1 MMGRPPAGVRPAV
14 TPGTATPSRPRW
26 VAALRV
32 GRPSLRVVA
41 FGTLAPG
48 AGPAGPGSCAPVR
61 RTPLTAWVATGLLV
75 LGGCAAGQEAE
86 TAEETPDTAGVD
98 GTVGEV
104 SLDDVFLD
112 AEDTV
117 AAGASVPLRGVLTN
131 DAEQAD
137 RLVEVSTPA
146 AGSVRLLDENG
157 APSADGIEVP
167 AGGQVEAV
175 SGAVRVQLEEVT
187 APIAPTDTVSVT
199 FTFATAGE
207 VSLDVPVTPGPG
219 PVD

>member
-1 MMGRPPAGVRPAV
+1 V
-14 TPGTATPSRPRW
+14 
-26 VAALRV
+26 
-32 GRPSLRVVA
+32 
-41 FGTLAPG
+41 
-48 AGPAGPGSCAPVR
+48 
-61 RTPLTAWVATGLLV
+61 LL

-86 TAEETPDTAGVD
+86 TAEETPDVAGTD
-98 GTVGEV
+98 GSVGAV

-117 AAGASVPLRGVLTN
+117 EAGAAVPLRGVLTN

-137 RLVEVSTPA
+137 RLVGVSTPA
-146 AGSVRLLDENG
+146 ASAVQLLDESG
-157 APSADGIEVP
+157 QVSSDGIELP

-175 SGAVRVQLEEVT
+175 SGAVRMQLEEVT
-187 APIAPTDTVSVT
+187 APIATTDTVRVT

-207 VSLDVPVTPGPG
+207 VQLDVPVAPSPG

>member
-1 MMGRPPAGVRPAV
+1 
-14 TPGTATPSRPRW
+14 
-26 VAALRV
+26 
-32 GRPSLRVVA
+32 
-41 FGTLAPG
+41 
-48 AGPAGPGSCAPVR
+48 VR
-61 RTPLTAWVATGLLV
+61 RTPLTAWVAAGLLV

-86 TAEETPDTAGVD
+86 TAEETPDVAGVD

-117 AAGASVPLRGVLTN
+117 GAGASVPLRGVLSN

-137 RLVEVSTPA
+137 RLVGVSTPA
-146 AGSVRLLDENG
+146 AESVQLFDEAG
-157 APSADGIEVP
+157 APSPDGIELP
-167 AGGQVEAV
+167 AGGQVDAV
-175 SGAVRVQLEEVT
+175 GDAVRVQLEGVT

-207 VSLDVPVTPGPG
+207 VALDVPVTPGPG

>member
-1 MMGRPPAGVRPAV
+1 M
-14 TPGTATPSRPRW
+14 
-26 VAALRV
+26 
-32 GRPSLRVVA
+32 
-41 FGTLAPG
+41 LAP
-48 AGPAGPGSCAPVR
+48 A
-61 RTPLTAWVATGLLV
+61 LV
-75 LGGCAAGQEAE
+75 LGACDAGQQAE
-86 TAEETPDTAGVD
+86 TAQETPDVAGVD

-117 AAGASVPLRGVLTN
+117 EVGAAVPLRGVLTN

-137 RLVEVSTPA
+137 RLVGVSTPA
-146 AGSVRLLDENG
+146 AGSVQLLDESG
-157 APSADGIEVP
+157 QVSPDGIEVP

-175 SGAVRVQLEEVT
+175 SGDVRMQLEGVT
-187 APIAPTDTVSVT
+187 APIATTDTVRVT

-207 VSLDVPVTPGPG
+207 VELDVPVAPGPG

>member
-1 MMGRPPAGVRPAV
+1 V
-14 TPGTATPSRPRW
+14 
-26 VAALRV
+26 
-32 GRPSLRVVA
+32 
-41 FGTLAPG
+41 LAP
-48 AGPAGPGSCAPVR
+48 A
-61 RTPLTAWVATGLLV
+61 LV
-75 LGGCAAGQEAE
+75 LGACDAGQQAE
-86 TAEETPDTAGVD
+86 TAQETPDVAGVD

-117 AAGASVPLRGVLTN
+117 EVGAAVPLRGVLTN

-137 RLVEVSTPA
+137 RLVGVSTPA
-146 AGSVRLLDENG
+146 AGSVQLLDESG
-157 APSADGIEVP
+157 QVSPDGIEVP

-175 SGAVRVQLEEVT
+175 SGDVRMQLEGVT
-187 APIAPTDTVSVT
+187 APIATTDTVRVT

-207 VSLDVPVTPGPG
+207 VELDVPVAPGPG

>member
-1 MMGRPPAGVRPAV
+1 
-14 TPGTATPSRPRW
+14 
-26 VAALRV
+26 
-32 GRPSLRVVA
+32 
-41 FGTLAPG
+41 
-48 AGPAGPGSCAPVR
+48 VR
-61 RTPLTAWVATGLLV
+61 RTSLTAWTAVGLLV
-75 LGGCAAGQEAE
+75 LAGCDAGQEAE
-86 TAEETPDTAGVD
+86 TAQETPDVAGVD

-117 AAGASVPLRGVLTN
+117 EAGGSVPLRGVLTN

-137 RLVEVSTPA
+137 RLVGVSTPA
-146 AGSVRLLDENG
+146 AESVQLLDENG
-157 APSADGIEVP
+157 GPSTDGIEVP

-175 SGAVRVQLEEVT
+175 SGAVRMQLEGVT

-207 VSLDVPVTPGPG
+207 VALDVPVTAGPG

>member
-1 MMGRPPAGVRPAV
+1 VRPSSLPAWAAV
-14 TPGTATPSRPRW
+14 
-26 VAALRV
+26 
-32 GRPSLRVVA
+32 
-41 FGTLAPG
+41 
-48 AGPAGPGSCAPVR
+48 
-61 RTPLTAWVATGLLV
+61 GLLV
-75 LGGCAAGQEAE
+75 LGGCDAGQEAE
-86 TAEETPDTAGVD
+86 TAQETPDVAGVD

-117 AAGASVPLRGVLTN
+117 EAGAAVPLRGVLTN

-137 RLVEVSTPA
+137 RLVGVSTPSA
-146 AGSVRLLDENG
+146 ESVQLLDESG
-157 APSADGIEVP
+157 APSADGIELP

-175 SGAVRVQLEEVT
+175 SEAVRMQLEQVT
-187 APIAPTDTVSVT
+187 APIAPTDTVPVT

-207 VSLDVPVTPGPG
+207 VTLDVPVTAGPG

>member
-1 MMGRPPAGVRPAV
+1 MRQLRPA
-14 TPGTATPSRPRW
+14 RW
-26 VAALRV
+26 AAAV
-32 GRPSLRVVA
+32 
-41 FGTLAPG
+41 LAP
-48 AGPAGPGSCAPVR
+48 A
-61 RTPLTAWVATGLLV
+61 LV
-75 LGGCAAGQEAE
+75 LGACDAGQEAE
-86 TAEETPDTAGVD
+86 TAQETPDVPGVD
-98 GTVGEV
+98 DTVGEV

-117 AAGASVPLRGVLTN
+117 EAGASVPLRGVLTN

-137 RLVEVSTPA
+137 RLVGVSTPA
-146 AGSVRLLDENG
+146 AESVQLLDENG
-157 APSADGIEVP
+157 GPSTDGIEVP

-175 SGAVRVQLEEVT
+175 SGAVRMQLEEVT

-207 VSLDVPVTPGPG
+207 VALDVPVAAGPG

>member
-1 MMGRPPAGVRPAV
+1 MRRLRSVPRAAAV
-14 TPGTATPSRPRW
+14 
-26 VAALRV
+26 
-32 GRPSLRVVA
+32 
-41 FGTLAPG
+41 LA
-48 AGPAGPGSCAPVR
+48 
-61 RTPLTAWVATGLLV
+61 GLLV

-86 TAEETPDTAGVD
+86 TAQETPDSAGVD

-117 AAGASVPLRGVLTN
+117 EAGASVPLRGVLTN

-146 AGSVRLLDENG
+146 AESVQLLDENG
-157 APSADGIEVP
+157 APSADGVEVP

-175 SGAVRVQLEEVT
+175 SGAVRMQLEGVT

-207 VSLDVPVTPGPG
+207 VALDVPVAPGPG

>member
-1 MMGRPPAGVRPAV
+1 M
-14 TPGTATPSRPRW
+14 
-26 VAALRV
+26 
-32 GRPSLRVVA
+32 
-41 FGTLAPG
+41 
-48 AGPAGPGSCAPVR
+48 R
-61 RTPLTAWVATGLLV
+61 RTSLPAWAVAGLLV

-86 TAEETPDTAGVD
+86 TAEETPDVAGVD
-98 GTVGEV
+98 GTVGSV

-117 AAGASVPLRGVLTN
+117 EAGAAVPLRGVLTN

-137 RLVEVSTPA
+137 RLVGVSTPA
-146 AGSVRLLDENG
+146 AESVQLLDESG
-157 APSADGIEVP
+157 APSAAGIELP

-175 SGAVRVQLEEVT
+175 SGAVRMQLDGVT

-207 VSLDVPVTPGPG
+207 VALDVPVAPGPG

>member
-1 MMGRPPAGVRPAV
+1 M
-14 TPGTATPSRPRW
+14 
-26 VAALRV
+26 
-32 GRPSLRVVA
+32 
-41 FGTLAPG
+41 
-48 AGPAGPGSCAPVR
+48 R
-61 RTPLTAWVATGLLV
+61 RTSLPAWAAAGLLV

-86 TAEETPDTAGVD
+86 TAEETPDVAGVD
-98 GTVGEV
+98 GTVGSV

-117 AAGASVPLRGVLTN
+117 EAGASVPLRGVLTN

-137 RLVEVSTPA
+137 RLVGVSTPA
-146 AGSVRLLDENG
+146 AESVQLLDESG
-157 APSADGIEVP
+157 APRADGIELP

-175 SGAVRVQLEEVT
+175 SGAVRMQLEGVT

-207 VSLDVPVTPGPG
+207 VALDVPVAPGPG

>member
-1 MMGRPPAGVRPAV
+1 MRLSSLAAGAAV
-14 TPGTATPSRPRW
+14 
-26 VAALRV
+26 
-32 GRPSLRVVA
+32 
-41 FGTLAPG
+41 
-48 AGPAGPGSCAPVR
+48 
-61 RTPLTAWVATGLLV
+61 GLLV
-75 LGGCAAGQEAE
+75 LGGCDAGQEAE
-86 TAEETPDTAGVD
+86 TAQETPDVAGVD

-117 AAGASVPLRGVLTN
+117 GVGAAVPLRGVLTN

-137 RLVEVSTPA
+137 RLVGVSTPA
-146 AGSVRLLDENG
+146 AGSVQLLDESG
-157 APSADGIEVP
+157 QVSPDGIEVP

-175 SGAVRVQLEEVT
+175 SGAVRMQLEGVT
-187 APIAPTDTVSVT
+187 APIATTDTVRVT

-207 VSLDVPVTPGPG
+207 VELDVPVAPGPG

>member
-1 MMGRPPAGVRPAV
+1 M
-14 TPGTATPSRPRW
+14 
-26 VAALRV
+26 
-32 GRPSLRVVA
+32 RPS
-41 FGTLAPG
+41 
-48 AGPAGPGSCAPVR
+48 
-61 RTPLTAWVATGLLV
+61 PLHAWATVGLLV
-75 LGGCAAGQEAE
+75 LGGCAAGEEAE
-86 TAEETPDTAGVD
+86 TAQETPDVAGVD

-117 AAGASVPLRGVLTN
+117 EAGASVPLRGVLTN

-137 RLVEVSTPA
+137 RLVGVSTPA
-146 AGSVRLLDENG
+146 AGSVQLLDESG

-175 SGAVRVQLEEVT
+175 SEAVRMQLERVT
-187 APIAPTDTVSVT
+187 EPIAPTDTVPVT
-199 FTFATAGE
+199 FAFATAGE
-207 VSLDVPVTPGPG
+207 VTLDVPVAPGPG

>member
-1 MMGRPPAGVRPAV
+1 MRRTLPPA
-14 TPGTATPSRPRW
+14 W
-26 VAALRV
+26 ALT
-32 GRPSLRVVA
+32 S
-41 FGTLAPG
+41 
-48 AGPAGPGSCAPVR
+48 
-61 RTPLTAWVATGLLV
+61 LLV

-86 TAEETPDTAGVD
+86 TAQETPDVAGVD
-98 GTVGEV
+98 GTVGEL

-117 AAGASVPLRGVLTN
+117 EAGASVPLRGVLTN

-137 RLVEVSTPA
+137 RLVGVSTPA
-146 AGSVRLLDENG
+146 AESVQLLDEFG

-175 SGAVRVQLEEVT
+175 SEAVRMQLEQVT
-187 APIAPTDTVSVT
+187 APIAPTDTVPVT
-199 FTFATAGE
+199 FSFATAGE
-207 VSLDVPVTPGPG
+207 VTLDVPVTAGPG

>member
-1 MMGRPPAGVRPAV
+1 
-14 TPGTATPSRPRW
+14 
-26 VAALRV
+26 
-32 GRPSLRVVA
+32 
-41 FGTLAPG
+41 
-48 AGPAGPGSCAPVR
+48 VR

-98 GTVGEV
+98 GTVGSV

-117 AAGASVPLRGVLTN
+117 DAGASVPLRGVLTN

-137 RLVEVSTPA
+137 RLVTVSTPA
-146 AGSVRLLDENG
+146 AGSVQLFDEAG
-157 APSADGIEVP
+157 APSPDGIELP

-175 SGAVRVQLEEVT
+175 SDAVRIQLDDLT
-187 APIAPTDTVSVT
+187 GPIAPTDTVSVS

-207 VSLDVPVTPGPG
+207 VTLDVPVAPGPG

>member
-1 MMGRPPAGVRPAV
+1 MRPLRPA
-14 TPGTATPSRPRW
+14 RW
-26 VAALRV
+26 AAAV
-32 GRPSLRVVA
+32 
-41 FGTLAPG
+41 LAP
-48 AGPAGPGSCAPVR
+48 V
-61 RTPLTAWVATGLLV
+61 LL

-86 TAEETPDTAGVD
+86 TAEETPDVAGAD
-98 GTVGEV
+98 GSVGAV

-117 AAGASVPLRGVLTN
+117 EAGAAVPLRGVLTN

-137 RLVEVSTPA
+137 RLVGVSTPA
-146 AGSVRLLDENG
+146 AESVQLLDDAG

-175 SGAVRVQLEEVT
+175 SGAVRMQLEGVT

-207 VSLDVPVTPGPG
+207 VALDVPVAPGPG